1 MLSSASHVIFTR
13 NGTCF
18 LSTKI
23 IVSSVRI
30 FPVVDTNL
38 GDSISLP
45 FALNELLDAAKYYD
59 SKILL
64 EAYDVEQIRLIK
76 NGLSW
81 KSGYGGKIANHQ
93 TEVRV

>member
-18 LSTKI
+18 LSTQI
-23 IVSSVRI
+23 IFGSVRI
-30 FPVVDTNL
+30 FSVVDTNL

-45 FALNELLDAAKYYD
+45 FALNELLDAVKYYD
-59 SKILL
+59 SKILP
-64 EAYDVEQIRLIK
+64 EAYDVEEISLIK
-76 NGLSW
+76 HGLSW
-81 KSGYGGKIANHQ
+81 KSGHGGKIANHQ